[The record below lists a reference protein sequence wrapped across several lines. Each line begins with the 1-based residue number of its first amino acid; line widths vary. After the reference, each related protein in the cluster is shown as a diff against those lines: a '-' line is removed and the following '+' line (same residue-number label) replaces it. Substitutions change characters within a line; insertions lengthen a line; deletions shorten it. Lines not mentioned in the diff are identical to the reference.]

1 MDGKTEKSHSGTSR
15 IEGGETARRALRL
28 IEAVLS
34 VHEPVGLDDLAKMV
48 NLSKSTCYRLV
59 RVLQE
64 ELYLD
69 RAESGGYR
77 VGSRLVG
84 VAAAVL
90 SQAPLYQSARPA
102 LRALAEAAGETA
114 TLHVRSG
121 NRGVLVLGVES
132 TGQVLRRA
140 ATVGETTW
148 LGQGSS
154 GLAILAH
161 LAAADADPV
170 IAQAEDPAALRE
182 TLAEV
187 RRDGYKMSFGANHPG
202 VHGIAAPVPSAGMS
216 VAVSGPAERWTEER
230 MRAFSGRLLN
240 ACAELSVL
248 FDDSSARPRGY

>member
-1 MDGKTEKSHSGTSR
+1 
-15 IEGGETARRALRL
+15 
-28 IEAVLS
+28 
-34 VHEPVGLDDLAKMV
+34 
-48 NLSKSTCYRLV
+48 
-59 RVLQE
+59 
-64 ELYLD
+64 
-69 RAESGGYR
+69 
-77 VGSRLVG
+77 
-84 VAAAVL
+84 
-90 SQAPLYQSARPA
+90 

-170 IAQAEDPAALRE
+170 IAQAEDPAGLRE

-230 MRAFSGRLLN
+230 MRAFSERLLN

-248 FDDSSARPRGY
+248 FDDSSALPRGY